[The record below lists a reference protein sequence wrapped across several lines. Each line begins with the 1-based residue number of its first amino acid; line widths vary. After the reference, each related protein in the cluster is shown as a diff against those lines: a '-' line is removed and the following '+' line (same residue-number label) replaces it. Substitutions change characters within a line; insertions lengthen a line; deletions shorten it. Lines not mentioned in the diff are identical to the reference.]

1 MSRPVQITVIGGAWV
16 TLSEIAF
23 ARRLGRPVVG
33 IGTWELRSDSEA
45 ESIETAAD
53 AASAVA
59 LALGHAR
66 GNRHDV

>member
-33 IGTWELRSDSEA
+33 RRA
-45 ESIETAAD
+45 RPD